1 MQMFVGKFGKGFF
14 FNVVK
19 MSNGE
24 NSKGNVEKN
33 MHLGNKCKENVK
45 WERGNVKIKSGHF

>member
-1 MQMFVGKFGKGFF
+1 
-14 FNVVK
+14 